1 MIVKMMKY
9 NIVLFSAERERFI
22 ERLRELGMVDITTSG
37 WEPTEA
43 DRELVTAIES
53 RTKALATL
61 EQFIESEEYVAG
73 GARVEKGEV
82 YASYLAAQSAI
93 AAAKAENVRLE
104 KLLDEWIAWGDFD
117 CSTLAKLAESG
128 VVLRFFTA
136 QRSTFEKSA
145 EEWSANLNLAVVGE
159 DDSTVRFVV
168 IGNGK
173 EEIAIDAQEQKAP
186 TMNNAEI
193 KAQIDANN
201 AVVAEQNAVISAV
214 ADARQEIEKELT
226 ELKHQMQNV
235 RIEATAD
242 KSAEGLLLVME
253 GWAEK
258 NNSAQVD
265 AALNDYP
272 NVVYIKENP
281 TEEDETP
288 VKLKNNR
295 FARLFEMIGG
305 LYALPKYGT
314 LDMTP
319 FFAPFYMLFFA
330 ICLNDA
336 GYGAIIFAL
345 GLALALKSKN
355 MRQAA
360 YLTMVCGGATVLFGI
375 YTGSLFGMSIPE
387 LLGYE
392 KVVSNGI
399 TSYIGYPN
407 GLFLDFQGKFFTW
420 ALALGVFQILL
431 GMFLDIVFKTIHF
444 GITSVLAKLGWFIV
458 LLAGCLAGGLQMLNE
473 NWAIPGFG
481 TSDIAF
487 YIAVGVG
494 LVLMLF
500 LNDMKRKPIEYIL
513 LYGFVKNAASGLWD
527 TYNNITG
534 LLSDVLSYIR
544 LFAIGLSGGVLAQ
557 VFNNL
562 AMGLTGANE
571 IESFSAGAVFQIL
584 GAAVILIIGHA
595 INLFMSAIS
604 SFVHPMRLTFVEFYK
619 NAGFE
624 MTSRKFEPLT
634 KE

>member
-9 NIVLFSAERERFI
+9 NIVLFSAERECFI

-43 DRELVTAIES
+43 DRELVSAIES
-53 RTKALATL
+53 RSKALEAL
-61 EQFIESEEYVAG
+61 EQFAESEEYVAG

-82 YASYLAAQSAI
+82 YATYLAAQSAI
-93 AAAKAENVRLE
+93 AAAKSENARLE

-136 QRSTFEKSA
+136 QRSIFAKSV
-145 EEWSANLNLAVVGE
+145 EVWSANLNLAVVGE
-159 DDSTVRFVV
+159 DDATVRFVV

-193 KAQIDANN
+193 KAQIEANN
-201 AVVAEQNAVISAV
+201 SIVNEQNAVISAV

-226 ELKHQMQNV
+226 ELKHQMQDV

-242 KSAEGLLLVME
+242 KAAEGLLLVME

-258 NNSAQVD
+258 QNSAQVD

-272 NVVYIKENP
+272 NVVYIKSEP
-281 TEEDETP
+281 TEEDDTP

-305 LYALPKYGT
+305 MYALPKYGT

-345 GLALALKSKN
+345 GLALALMRKN

-360 YLTMVCGGATVLFGI
+360 YLTMVCGGATTLFGL
-375 YTGSLFGMSIPE
+375 YTGSLFGMSIPA
-387 LLGYE
+387 LMGYTDLADCP
-392 KVVSNGI
+392 V
-399 TSYIGYPN
+399 P
-407 GLFLDFQGKFFTW
+407 FLDFQGEFFTW
-420 ALALGVFQILL
+420 ALALGVFQILV
-431 GMFLDIVFKTIHF
+431 GMLLDIVFKTIHF

-458 LLAGCLAGGLQMLNE
+458 LLSGCLAGGLQMLNE
-473 NWAIPGFG
+473 EWQIPHFG

-487 YIAVGVG
+487 YVAVGVG
-494 LVLMLF
+494 LVLMLL

-513 LYGFVKNAASGLWD
+513 LYGFVKNLLSGLWD

-562 AMGLTGANE
+562 AMGLTGADQ
-571 IESFSAGAVFQIL
+571 IESFSVGAIFQIL
-584 GAAVILIIGHA
+584 AAAVILIIGHA
-595 INLFMSAIS
+595 INLFMSSIS

-624 MTSRKFEPLT
+624 MTTRSFDPL
-634 KE
+634 KK

>member
-43 DRELVTAIES
+43 DRELVSAIES
-53 RTKALATL
+53 RTKALAAL
-61 EQFIESEEYVAG
+61 EQFAAGEDYKADAATIEQGKVFE
-73 GARVEKGEV
+73 
-82 YASYLAAQSAI
+82 SYLSAQAAI
-93 AAAKAENVRLE
+93 AAAKSENARLE
-104 KLLDEWIAWGDFD
+104 KLLDEWIAWGEFD

-128 VVLRFFTA
+128 VVLRYFTA
-136 QRSTFEKSA
+136 QRSTFEKNHEA
-145 EEWSANLNLAVVGE
+145 WGENFNIAVIGE
-159 DDSTVRFVV
+159 DDATVRFVV

-186 TMNNAEI
+186 TMNNAELKALI
-193 KAQIDANN
+193 KANEE
-201 AVVAEQNAVISAV
+201 VVVEQNAVISAA
-214 ADARQEIEKELT
+214 ADAKTEIEKELAV
-226 ELKHQMQNV
+226 LKCQMQDV

-242 KSAEGLLLVME
+242 KAAEGLLLVME

-258 NNSAQVD
+258 ETSDQVD
-265 AALNDYP
+265 KVLNDYP
-272 NVVYIKENP
+272 NVVYIKAEP
-281 TEEDETP
+281 TPEDETP

-345 GLALALKSKN
+345 GLVLALKGGKN

-360 YLTMVCGGATVLFGI
+360 NLTMICGGATVLFGL
-375 YTGSLFGMSIPE
+375 YTGSVFGMTIPQ
-387 LLGYE
+387 LMGY
-392 KVVSNGI
+392 KDYAACPV
-399 TSYIGYPN
+399 P
-407 GLFLDFQGKFFTW
+407 FLDFQKDFFSW
-420 ALALGVFQILL
+420 ALALGMFQILL
-431 GMFLDIVFKTIHF
+431 GMLLDIVFKARIF
-444 GITSVLAKLGWFIV
+444 GITSVFGKLGWFIV
-458 LLAGCLAGGLQMLNE
+458 LLSGSLAGGLQMLNE
-473 NWAIPGFG
+473 QWVIPGFT
-481 TSDIAF
+481 TSSIAF
-487 YIAVGVG
+487 YVAMGIGA
-494 LVLMLF
+494 VLMLV
-500 LNDMKRKPIEYIL
+500 LNNVKRNPIMN
-513 LYGFVKNAASGLWD
+513 VASGAWD
-527 TYNNITG
+527 TYNNVTG

-557 VFNNL
+557 VFNDL
-562 AMGLTGANE
+562 ALGMTGLKDGIDDFGVGT
-571 IESFSAGAVFQIL
+571 IFQIL
-584 GAAVILIIGHA
+584 GAVAILLIGHG
-595 INLFMSAIS
+595 INLFMSSIS

-624 MTSRKFEPLT
+624 MTTRSFEPLK